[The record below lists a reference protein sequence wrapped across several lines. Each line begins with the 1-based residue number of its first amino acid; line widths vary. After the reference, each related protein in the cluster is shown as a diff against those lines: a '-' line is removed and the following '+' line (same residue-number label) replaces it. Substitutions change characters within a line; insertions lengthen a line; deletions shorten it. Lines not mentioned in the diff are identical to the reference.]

1 MIPKA
6 NTLKASIAAIA
17 IQASLMTSPI
27 PVPAQSAS
35 PKPMLYVAPSQIPSV
50 SHLTEVRV
58 NGEVLSVSQLAEIE
72 RIYRVRPKPGDYW
85 YDAVSGLYGLIGRP
99 AYGFMFPGHKLG
111 NLAED
116 ASAGNTG
123 VFVNRRRIPLSE
135 WLVWSN
141 VLGAAVLP
149 GRYWMDGRGNVGYE
163 GVPIAV
169 LNLYVVAAQNAQRR
183 MGWAGGGSGG
193 GGDNFWS
200 SRFSAGNHNADN
212 SQGYVSVPGYGPV
225 GYGF

>member
-1 MIPKA
+1 
-6 NTLKASIAAIA
+6 
-17 IQASLMTSPI
+17 
-27 PVPAQSAS
+27 
-35 PKPMLYVAPSQIPSV
+35 
-50 SHLTEVRV
+50 
-58 NGEVLSVSQLAEIE
+58 
-72 RIYRVRPKPGDYW
+72 
-85 YDAVSGLYGLIGRP
+85 
-99 AYGFMFPGHKLG
+99 MFPGHRLG
-111 NLAED
+111 KLAED

-135 WLVWSN
+135 WFVWSN

-149 GRYWMDGRGNVGYE
+149 GRYWMDASGNVGYE

-169 LNLYVVAAQNAQRR
+169 LNLYVVAAQNAHRR
-183 MGWAGGGSGG
+183 MGMAAGGSGGSGG

-200 SRFSAGNHNADN
+200 SRFSAGNSNADN